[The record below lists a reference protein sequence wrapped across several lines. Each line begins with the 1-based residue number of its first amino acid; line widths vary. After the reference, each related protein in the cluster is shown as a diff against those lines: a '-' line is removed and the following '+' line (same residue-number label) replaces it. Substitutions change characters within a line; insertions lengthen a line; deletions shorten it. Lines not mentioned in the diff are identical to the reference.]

1 MCRGCNLSESKC
13 GRRSKPQF
21 VQRVGGGRVR
31 VAGEGLGVEMGEPGE
46 LWSLVAVGWA
56 APRDAAPAGF
66 EPIGDFRRPNL
77 QRQGA

>member
-1 MCRGCNLSESKC
+1 
-13 GRRSKPQF
+13 
-21 VQRVGGGRVR
+21 
-31 VAGEGLGVEMGEPGE
+31 MGEPGE